1 MSPLVVI
8 FITVFIDLIGFGI
21 VIPLAPFYA
30 EHFGASAFTVGMLQ
44 ASFSLMQLLFA
55 PFWGRLSDRI
65 GRRPV
70 ILIGLFGSAACY
82 LLFGLAE
89 SLTVLFIARMLAGIA
104 GANIATAQAY
114 VADVTTQE
122 NRAKGMGM
130 IGAAFGLGF
139 IFGPAIGG
147 VLSGFGPTVPL
158 LFAAALSFVNF
169 VAAWFVLPESR
180 KPAAEVRARVSR
192 FRALSEAVTLPGLPY
207 LLLIFF
213 LVTAAFSS
221 FEATF
226 ALFGEKHFGFT
237 PSNIGYVFAFVGI
250 VLTVVQGGLVGR
262 MARRFGEPRLVPFAI
277 LMLAAGLALLPVA
290 RTIPMLLVACALL
303 AVGSGFNNPSISS
316 LISRIS
322 SADEQGG
329 ILGVSQSVS
338 SLARIIGP
346 FVGGAVYQR
355 FGSTAPFGG
364 ASAVMLVAFVV
375 SLFSIAR
382 MRLAPNAAGHSTL
395 QRGSTQH

>member
-1 MSPLVVI
+1 MTPATII
-8 FITVFIDLIGFGI
+8 FLTVFIDLIGFGI
-21 VIPLAPFYA
+21 VIPLSPFYA
-30 EHFGASAFTVGMLQ
+30 EHFGATGLMVGMLQ
-44 ASFSLMQLLFA
+44 ASFSLMQFLFA

-70 ILIGLFGSAACY
+70 ILVGLLGSAGSY

-89 SLTVLFIARMLAGIA
+89 SLTVLFIARILAGIA
-104 GANIATAQAY
+104 GANISTAQAY
-114 VADVTTQE
+114 MADVTTPE

-130 IGAAFGLGF
+130 VGAAFGLGF

-147 VLSGFGPTVPL
+147 ALSVFGPTVPP
-158 LFAAALSFVNF
+158 LFAGALSFANF
-169 VAAWFVLPESR
+169 VAACFILPESR
-180 KPAAEVRARVSR
+180 KPGAEARPRVSR
-192 FRALSEAVTLPGLPY
+192 LHALTEAVTRPGLPQ

-213 LVTAAFSS
+213 LVTGAFSC

-226 ALFGEKHFGFT
+226 ALFGERRFGFT
-237 PSNIGYVFAFVGI
+237 PSNIGYVFAFVGV
-250 VLTVVQGGLVGR
+250 VLTAVQGGLVGR
-262 MARRFGEPRLVPFAI
+262 MAKRFGEPRLVPFAI
-277 LMLAAGLALLPVA
+277 VALAAGLALVPLA
-290 RTIPMLLVACALL
+290 RSIPMLLVACALL

-346 FVGGAVYQR
+346 FVGGAVYDR
-355 FGSTAPFGG
+355 FGEVAPFAG
-364 ASAVMLVAFVV
+364 ASAVMLIALVVA
-375 SLFSIAR
+375 LRSIAR

-395 QRGSTQH
+395 QH

>member
-1 MSPLVVI
+1 MSPVTII
-8 FITVFIDLIGFGI
+8 FLTVFIDLIGFGI

-30 EHFGASAFTVGMLQ
+30 EHFGASAFTIGMLQ
-44 ASFSLMQLLFA
+44 ASFSLMQFLFA
-55 PFWGRLSDRI
+55 PLWGRLSDRI

-104 GANIATAQAY
+104 GANVATAQAY
-114 VADVTTQE
+114 IADITTQE
-122 NRAKGMGM
+122 NRARGMGM
-130 IGAAFGLGF
+130 VGAAFGLGF

-147 VLSGFGPTVPL
+147 LLSGFGPSVPP
-158 LFAAALSFVNF
+158 LFAGALSFVNF
-169 VAAWFVLPESR
+169 VAAVFVLPESR
-180 KPAAEVRARVSR
+180 KPGALVRERASR
-192 FRALSEAVTLPGLPY
+192 IGALTQAMTRPGLPQ

-226 ALFGEKHFGFT
+226 AIFTKARFGFT
-237 PSNIGYVFAFVGI
+237 PSNIGYVFAFIGV
-250 VLTVVQGGLVGR
+250 VLTAVQGGLVGR
-262 MARRFGEPRLVPFAI
+262 MAKRFGETRLVPFAV
-277 LMLAAGLALLPVA
+277 LTLAIGLALMPMA
-290 RTIPMLLVACALL
+290 RTVPVLLGACALL
-303 AVGSGFNNPSISS
+303 AIGSGFNNPSVSS

-322 SADEQGG
+322 SADEQGS

-338 SLARIIGP
+338 SLARIVGP
-346 FVGGAVYQR
+346 LVGGAVYQR
-355 FGSTAPFGG
+355 FGPAAPFAG
-364 ASAVMLVAFVV
+364 ASVVMAVAFLVA
-375 SLFSIAR
+375 LTSIAR

-395 QRGSTQH
+395 H

>member
-1 MSPLVVI
+1 MTPASII

-30 EHFGASAFTVGMLQ
+30 EHFGATGLLVGLLQ
-44 ASFSLMQLLFA
+44 ASFSLMQFLFA

-65 GRRPV
+65 GRKPV
-70 ILIGLFGSAACY
+70 ILIGLFGSAVSY
-82 LLFGLAE
+82 LMFGLAE
-89 SLTVLFIARMLAGIA
+89 SLAVLFVARIFAGIA
-104 GANIATAQAY
+104 GANISTAQAY
-114 VADVTTQE
+114 MADVTTPE

-130 IGAAFGLGF
+130 VGAAFGLGF

-147 VLSGFGPTVPL
+147 ALSTFGPTVPP
-158 LFAAALSFVNF
+158 LFAGALSFANF
-169 VAAWFVLPESR
+169 VAAWFILPESR
-180 KPAAEVRARVSR
+180 KPGGQARLKVSR
-192 FRALSEAVTLPGLPY
+192 LHALTEAVTRPGLPQ

-226 ALFGEKHFGFT
+226 ALFGERRFGFT
-237 PSNIGYVFAFVGI
+237 PSNIGYVFAFVGV

-262 MARRFGEPRLVPFAI
+262 MAKRFGEPRLVPFGI
-277 LMLAAGLALLPVA
+277 IMLAGGLALLPLA
-290 RTIPMLLVACALL
+290 AGMPMLLTACALL

-346 FVGGAVYQR
+346 FAGGAVFDR
-355 FGSTAPFGG
+355 FGSTAPFAG
-364 ASAVMLVAFVV
+364 ASVVMMVALAVALTSV
-375 SLFSIAR
+375 AR

-395 QRGSTQH
+395 QH